1 MLYIPKNR
9 QISLKIP
16 RISAQYTIADTLLLT
31 NTIDLTPITI
41 AVEVLEMS
49 ARYFTVSATFPDLS
63 LLPGGEYRY
72 KLMNGRVIVSS
83 GLAIVENRGDFNNDF
98 NIDFQFLRENNFA
111 QNEYQEQYYQYE
123 K

>member
-31 NTIDLTPITI
+31 NTIDLTLLTI

-63 LLPGGEYRY
+63 LLQGGEYRY

-98 NIDFQFLRENNFA
+98 NIDFLSENNFA
-111 QNEYQEQYYQYE
+111 QNEYQEQYYQY
-123 K
+123 KK

>member
-1 MLYIPKNR
+1 
-9 QISLKIP
+9 
-16 RISAQYTIADTLLLT
+16 
-31 NTIDLTPITI
+31 
-41 AVEVLEMS
+41 MS

-63 LLPGGEYRY
+63 LLQGGEYRY
-72 KLMNGRVIVSS
+72 KLMKGRVIVSS

-98 NIDFQFLRENNFA
+98 NIDFNIDFLRENNFA